1 MTNILSRV
9 MKIRTDPSSCWNPC
23 SDCPHW
29 AACWCCRCDLLSSCL
44 SLLPCVSRWRNR
56 WHCAQSGSDAW
67 RCRKKV
73 HFVLFY
79 KDMWRLRRKIYRE
92 RRAGGQWETV
102 QWAVFVTMEVDL
114 RRRGIMRQELRQSE
128 AGRWE
133 AGGLRA
139 ALHSSQPTMGRWSMM
154 LSSGRSKRSPNHI
167 NHRLTLGSSPAI
179 PTVFNKGLN
188 AQYST
193 EY

>member
-9 MKIRTDPSSCWNPC
+9 MKIITSLTHPC

-29 AACWCCRCDLLSSCL
+29 FADAVAVICSAAACPSFPVWL
-44 SLLPCVSRWRNR
+44 SRWRNR
-56 WHCAQSGSDAW
+56 WHRAQGGSDAW

-73 HFVLFY
+73 HFALLY

-102 QWAVFVTMEVDL
+102 QWAVFVTMEEDL

-128 AGRWE
+128 AGWWE

-139 ALHSSQPTMGRWSMM
+139 ALRSSRPTMGRWSMT